1 MDIEFSFNSPVGDA
15 LSGIAQALG
24 QAGIEHA
31 DNEARL
37 LLSSTFG
44 VSSSDITLAVI
55 MGISLK
61 DLQSAGH
68 CPISAAGA
76 QEENF
81 RLLRQRVMRRQ
92 AREPLQYIVGYAPFR
107 FLKISVGPGVFIPRP
122 ETETLV
128 QIGLD
133 WLRGK
138 GQSIKT
144 EGHSARAEGH
154 STGATASSTGEGA
167 GSIGKDSKAEQGQG
181 NGNGGD
187 RPPARP
193 RIADLCAGSGAV
205 GLSVLTECP
214 GTEVYAVELSDDAL
228 KWAHKNADKICRTD
242 PSAKNRYH
250 LIRGDAADPAIA
262 DTLGAGRFDAVLSNP
277 PYVPLSRIPQQ
288 PEVREYD
295 PDIALYGGSADG
307 LEIPQKIIISSSRL
321 LRPGGLLVM
330 EHDISQAAALRS
342 FASRHGFSD
351 ARTCPDLTGRD
362 RFLAAIKR

>member
-1 MDIEFSFNSPVGDA
+1 MDIGFSFNSPVGDV

-55 MGISLK
+55 MGTSLK

-68 CPISAAGA
+68 CPISTAGA
-76 QEENF
+76 QEKNF
-81 RLLRQRVMRRQ
+81 QLLRQRVMRRQ

-133 WLRGK
+133 WLRDK
-138 GQSIKT
+138 GQSVSA
-144 EGHSARAEGH
+144 EGHSAGAGTD
-154 STGATASSTGEGA
+154 STGKG
-167 GSIGKDSKAEQGQG
+167 SKAGEGQG
-181 NGNGGD
+181 NEDG
-187 RPPARP
+187 RSAAPAHP

-250 LIRGDAADPAIA
+250 LIRGDATDSEIA
-262 DTLGAGRFDAVLSNP
+262 DILGAGRFDAVLSNP

-295 PDIALYGGSADG
+295 PDIALYGGLADG
-307 LEIPQKIIISSSRL
+307 LDIPQKIIISSSRL

>member
-1 MDIEFSFNSPVGDA
+1 MDIGFSFNSPVGDA
-15 LSGIAQALG
+15 LSGITQALG

-55 MGISLK
+55 MGTSLR

-68 CPISAAGA
+68 CPISTAGA
-76 QEENF
+76 QEKNF
-81 RLLRQRVMRRQ
+81 QLLRQRVMRRQ

-138 GQSIKT
+138 GQSIK
-144 EGHSARAEGH
+144 AEGH

-167 GSIGKDSKAEQGQG
+167 GSIGKASKAEQGQG

-214 GTEVYAVELSDDAL
+214 DTEVYAVEISGDAL
-228 KWAHKNADKICRTD
+228 EWAHKNADKICWAD

-250 LIRGDAADPAIA
+250 LVHGDAADPAIA
-262 DTLGAGRFDAVLSNP
+262 GTLGAGCFDAVLSNP

-307 LEIPQKIIISSSRL
+307 LDIPQKIIISSSRL

-330 EHDISQAAALRS
+330 EHDISHAVALRS
-342 FASRHGFSD
+342 FASRNGFSD
-351 ARTCPDLTGRD
+351 VRIRRDLTGRD
-362 RFLAAIKR
+362 RFLTAIKR

>member
-1 MDIEFSFNSPVGDA
+1 MDIGFSFNSPVGDA
-15 LSGIAQALG
+15 VSRIAQILG

-44 VSSSDITLAVI
+44 VSSSDITLAVV
-55 MGISLK
+55 MGTSLK

-68 CPISAAGA
+68 CPISTAGA
-76 QEENF
+76 QEKNF

-133 WLRGK
+133 WLRDK
-138 GQSIKT
+138 GQST
-144 EGHSARAEGH
+144 RADGHGAGAGAGSTRAGD
-154 STGATASSTGEGA
+154 SSTGEGTGSTGKGGKA
-167 GSIGKDSKAEQGQG
+167 GEAPG
-181 NGNGGD
+181 NGDSRGTV
-187 RPPARP
+187 PAHP

-214 GTEVYAVELSDDAL
+214 GTEVYAVEISGDAL
-228 KWAHKNADKICRTD
+228 EWAHKNADKICWAD

-250 LIRGDAADPAIA
+250 LVHGDAADPAIA
-262 DTLGAGRFDAVLSNP
+262 GTLGTGRFDAVLSNP

-321 LRPGGLLVM
+321 LRPGGLFVM

-342 FASRHGFSD
+342 FASRNGFSD
-351 ARTCPDLTGRD
+351 VRTRRDLTGRD
-362 RFLAAIKR
+362 RFLTAIKR

>member
-76 QEENF
+76 QEKNF
-81 RLLRQRVMRRQ
+81 QLLRQRVMRRQ

-133 WLRGK
+133 WLRDK
-138 GQSIKT
+138 GQSV
-144 EGHSARAEGH
+144 RAEGH
-154 STGATASSTGEGA
+154 SAGAGGSSTGERTGN
-167 GSIGKDSKAEQGQG
+167 IGKGSKAGEGQG
-181 NGNGGD
+181 NGNGRGAA
-187 RPPARP
+187 PAHL

-228 KWAHKNADKICRTD
+228 EWAHKNADKICRTD

-250 LIRGDAADPAIA
+250 LIRGDATGPAIA
-262 DTLGAGRFDAVLSNP
+262 DALGTGRFDAVLSNP

-295 PDIALYGGSADG
+295 PDIALYGGLADG
-307 LEIPQKIIISSSRL
+307 LDIPQKIIISSSRL

>member
-1 MDIEFSFNSPVGDA
+1 MDIGFSFNSPVGDV

-55 MGISLK
+55 MGTSLK

-68 CPISAAGA
+68 CPISTAGA
-76 QEENF
+76 QEKNF
-81 RLLRQRVMRRQ
+81 QLLRQRVMRRQ

-133 WLRGK
+133 WLRDK

-154 STGATASSTGEGA
+154 STGATASSTGEGTD
-167 GSIGKDSKAEQGQG
+167 STGKGSKAGEGQG
-181 NGNGGD
+181 NEDG
-187 RPPARP
+187 RSAAPAHP

-250 LIRGDAADPAIA
+250 LIRGDATDSEIA
-262 DTLGAGRFDAVLSNP
+262 DILGAGRFDAVLSNP

-295 PDIALYGGSADG
+295 PDIALYGGLADG
-307 LEIPQKIIISSSRL
+307 LDIPQKIIISSSRL